1 MRYFPQLETW
11 TAGQYPLRRERHERV
26 VRHES
31 LDGRLRSY
39 YDGNA
44 SRIGW
49 VLQYQGL
56 TDGERAA
63 IDALF
68 HECEGRLQDFVFM
81 DPAANL
87 LRWSEDYSQG
97 VWTVGPMLTRT
108 PLVEDLWEMNRA
120 THLVNTGVV
129 MQAVSQTITASG
141 NQQYCFS
148 AYVQGRGQRF
158 RLRIDSG
165 GVITERE
172 LEAGGPWN
180 RFTVSAR
187 PNSNADSVTFSLL
200 LEPGATVYVTGL
212 QAEAQLGAGGYRR
225 TNSRSGLYL
234 NARFAED
241 ELAWTQQAP
250 NNNAAEIRIE
260 SRPY

>member
-1 MRYFPQLETW
+1 MRYFPQLETR

-31 LDGRLRSY
+31 LDGRLRTY
-39 YDGNA
+39 YDGNS
-44 SRIGW
+44 SRVGW
-49 VLQYQGL
+49 VLRYEGL

-68 HECEGRLQDFVFM
+68 AECEGRLQTFSFL

-87 LRWSEDYSQG
+87 LKWSEDYNQTA
-97 VWTVGPMLTRT
+97 WTLGPLLFTEPGHPDPWDT
-108 PLVEDLWEMNRA
+108 FRA
-120 THLVNTGVV
+120 TLVRNDGSAL
-129 MQAVSQTITASG
+129 QGISQTIDASG
-141 NQQYCFS
+141 TLQYCLS
-148 AYVQGRGQRF
+148 VWAGGAGSKF
-158 RLRIDSG
+158 RLRIESG
-165 GVITERE
+165 GAVTERAFT
-172 LEAGGPWN
+172 AGP
-180 RFTVSAR
+180 RYQRYTVSAK
-187 PNSNADSVTFSLL
+187 PGPAAETVTFSLL
-200 LEPGATVYVTGL
+200 LEPGYALSLTAA
-212 QAEAQLGAGGYRR
+212 QAEAQPAPGGYRR
-225 TNSRSGLYL
+225 TNSRSGVYR

>member
-1 MRYFPQLETW
+1 MRYFPQLETR

-44 SRIGW
+44 GRVGW
-49 VLQYQGL
+49 VLQYEGL
-56 TDGERAA
+56 TNAERGA

-68 HECEGRLQDFVFM
+68 AECEGRLRDFVFL

-87 LRWSEDYSQG
+87 LRWSEDYGQSI
-97 VWTVGPMLTRT
+97 WTAD
-108 PLVEDLWEMNRA
+108 PLIARQPALDDPWGTARA
-120 THLVNTGVV
+120 TIVTNNGTAP
-129 MQAVSQTITASG
+129 QRISQTINASG
-141 NQQYCFS
+141 TLQYCLS
-148 AYVQGRGQRF
+148 AYVGNASQKF

-165 GVITERE
+165 GVVVERE
-172 LEAGGPWN
+172 FESAGPWK
-180 RFTVSAR
+180 RYYVAAK
-187 PNSNADSVTFSLL
+187 PGPNADTVTFSLSL
-200 LEPGATVYVTGL
+200 DPGHTLKVTGL
-212 QAEAQLGAGGYRR
+212 QADAQAAPGGYRR

-234 NARFAED
+234 KARFAED